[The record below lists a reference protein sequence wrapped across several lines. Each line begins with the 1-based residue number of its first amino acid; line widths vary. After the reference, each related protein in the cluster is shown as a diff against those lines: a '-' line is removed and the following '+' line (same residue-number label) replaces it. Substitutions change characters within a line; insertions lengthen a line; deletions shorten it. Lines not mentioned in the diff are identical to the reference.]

1 MKVEAS
7 AVERIV
13 KIGKAAP
20 TDIRQMIP
28 AREYSR
34 FPGLAAR
41 PTRGDG
47 PTRGAGSYSYF
58 YGRAHVSP
66 WHFAANPECPL
77 LCRL

>member
-20 TDIRQMIP
+20 TDIRQMTP
-28 AREYSR
+28 AHEYSR
-34 FPGLAAR
+34 FPDLAAR

-58 YGRAHVSP
+58 MAGRMSLP
-66 WHFAANPECPL
+66 GTKRTL
-77 LCRL
+77 LSLRSMSA